1 MESHINHRIVEE
13 QSINTEKNNSWRG
26 YDIRRYISVL
36 KNTGVK
42 TMDSSLQ
49 AALISAIVTTIV
61 GITGLISPLGK
72 TIITRISDRNNNISK
87 KETALIEQET
97 KKQDSEIK
105 KQDSDSKLLDNVIIQ
120 MLEDI
125 KLLRQQLND
134 CYSGCQENIIK
145 LTEMIG
151 ALRQEKK

>member
-1 MESHINHRIVEE
+1 
-13 QSINTEKNNSWRG
+13 
-26 YDIRRYISVL
+26 
-36 KNTGVK
+36 
-42 TMDSSLQ
+42 MDSSLQ

-87 KETALIEQET
+87 KEAALMEQET